1 MCSNAGGRS
10 EYAPRY
16 DRPAS
21 CRKHRTKLTC
31 KQPGTSCEGCQ
42 QFCWIHE
49 ARQSIYSPSG
59 VTERDLANTKIA
71 EDLREIFS
79 TAFVSGVTTT

>member
-1 MCSNAGGRS
+1 MVGDMNEEREGDGVAGDWR
-10 EYAPRY
+10 
-16 DRPAS
+16 AS
-21 CRKHRTKLTC
+21 GPLTA
-31 KQPGTSCEGCQ
+31 GVG
-42 QFCWIHE
+42 E
-49 ARQSIYSPSG
+49 AARG